1 MCGCIFALLSLLSPR
16 LAFIFLW
23 IFTDLVTRAFDTWI
37 FPLIGLLFLPF
48 TSVIYVLVYNPV
60 SGVSTWGWIVIVI
73 AFLFD
78 LGSYAGSAY
87 SNREQFEQYR

>member
-1 MCGCIFALLSLLSPR
+1 MASPR

-23 IFTDLVTRAFDTWI
+23 IFTDLVTRAFDSWI
-37 FPLIGLLFLPF
+37 FPLVGFIFLPF
-48 TSVIYVLVYNPV
+48 TSVIYVLMYNPTDGI
-60 SGVSTWGWIVIVI
+60 SMWGWVVIVI

-87 SNREQFEQYR
+87 SNKERLEDYT

>member
-37 FPLIGLLFLPF
+37 FPLIGLIFLPF

-60 SGVSTWGWIVIVI
+60 SGVSMWGWVFVAI

-87 SNREQFEQYR
+87 SNREVYEEYV